1 MGHEGASASIRWQIQ
16 IYKTLDV
23 GKSIAYEEERERR
36 RRGCALKTWYV
47 STTFVDLDLSEFRQS
62 DIRTYYVFF
71 ILSFIDPETS
81 SLVKS
86 TFLEQQ
92 RDIFLSIF
100 KGLSQD
106 SYLVIRKVLEV
117 CWVGLWSDPKVKRTA
132 KIGLFSEITIGH
144 VSDT

>member
-36 RRGCALKTWYV
+36 RRGCARKTWYV
-47 STTFVDLDLSEFRQS
+47 STTFVDLDLSECRRS
-62 DIRTYYVFF
+62 DMRTYYVFF
-71 ILSFIDPETS
+71 ILSFIDSETS

-100 KGLSQD
+100 KVFLKIRIWSSAKSLKCAGLG
-106 SYLVIRKVLEV
+106 
-117 CWVGLWSDPKVKRTA
+117 CGLIQK
-132 KIGLFSEITIGH
+132 
-144 VSDT
+144 